1 MAINNH
7 KCDQCE
13 HFDPVLRGT
22 KNTPW
27 GWCAKRSEY
36 AATEGPGQV
45 FPLNVK
51 RVAIGELAKPFMVRR
66 GQVVENCTFYL
77 ARKQQVSKAELIN
90 KLLTKQGR
98 VVLK

>member
-1 MAINNH
+1 MAINTN

-27 GWCAKRSEY
+27 GWCAKLSDY
-36 AATEGPGQV
+36 PATAGPGQIH
-45 FPLNVK
+45 PTGVK
-51 RVAIGELAKPFMVRR
+51 HVTAGEPAKPFIVRR
-66 GQVVENCTFYL
+66 GQIVENCTLFL
-77 ARKQQVSKAELIN
+77 ARRQQASKADLVN
-90 KLLTKQGR
+90 KLLTKNGK